1 MPAEAKAGSGDIPPR
16 TTKDVVALLGGG
28 NQVVHLVCLH
38 CNRSNAVGARYCVEC
53 GAGLLRKFCGSC
65 HEVNDAQSRF
75 CQSCGHELPESP
87 ESVLPAMPAAAS
99 VSEPIVAPGLA
110 DLVAAN
116 PHEPRHLFDE
126 PTSFDSRSIV
136 VMEEGAAPTAALEL
150 ARETGQP
157 RRAAYRSPVMVGT
170 GAVMAVGMA
179 FLLWPRSEPPTAAP
193 KAGAVVPT
201 AQAPAASG
209 PGTAVVAA
217 SPTQTQAAGLA
228 AIQDPVVAPTE
239 AVAAPLQRVSRE
251 AGRPLARRTTA
262 QGPSAE
268 GEGGL
273 ARPAAPP
280 PPPKPALPNECT
292 PAMDALALCAPGAKV
307 TGR

>member
-1 MPAEAKAGSGDIPPR
+1 M
-16 TTKDVVALLGGG
+16 
-28 NQVVHLVCLH
+28 VHLVCLH
-38 CNRSNAVGARYCVEC
+38 CNRSNAVGAKYCVEC

-65 HEVNDAQSRF
+65 HEVNDAESRF

-87 ESVLPAMPAAAS
+87 ESVLPAMPVAAS
-99 VSEPIVAPGLA
+99 VPEPTFAPGLA
-110 DLVAAN
+110 DVVAAN
-116 PHEPRHLFDE
+116 PHEPRHLFAE
-126 PTSFDSRSIV
+126 PSNSDSRSIV
-136 VMEEGAAPTAALEL
+136 VMEEGAVPMAALEL

-157 RRAAYRSPVMVGT
+157 RRAAYRAPVMMGA

-179 FLLWPRSEPPTAAP
+179 FLLWPRSEPPPTVAP
-193 KAGAVVPT
+193 KAVAVIPT

-217 SPTQTQAAGLA
+217 SPTQTQATGFA
-228 AIQDPVVAPTE
+228 AHQDPVVGRSE

-273 ARPAAPP
+273 LRPAAPP
-280 PPPKPALPNECT
+280 PAPKPALPNECT